1 MKYLRATFTIFS
13 KDLLNEKRTLATMGA
28 MLVFAMIVVLIFL
41 FAFDLTVGLRVE
53 AASGIIWVT
62 LCFSG
67 TLSLDRTLSL
77 EREAESM
84 DGLRLAPFDHT
95 AIYFAKV
102 LVNWFFMLVS
112 AILVILIYSIFG
124 NVSLVSGT
132 FFLVIVLGTLG
143 YILTGT
149 LIGTMNMQIKVRGP
163 MLSVLLFPLLIP
175 LILAVVNASSISLNG
190 GNLKDLGTWL
200 GLLAG
205 YDLLSLAAG
214 IVLYNKTLDE

>member
-77 EREAESM
+77 ERESESM

>member
-77 EREAESM
+77 ERESESM

-102 LVNWFFMLVS
+102 LVNWFFMLVT

-132 FFLVIVLGTLG
+132 FLLVIVLGTLG